1 MSALS
6 LITRRTPEV
15 MSNFE
20 TKFDQSIKVNDNEIG
35 DVDCEIRLDFR
46 ILVPIPTSQRGESE
60 LLLSFIEAG
69 QKRFLS
75 HPLVETF
82 LFLKWRRIRKLYY
95 LILTY
100 YLFYAV
106 MFTIYIMNVFAKSC
120 GGCFEGSTECDPRCL
135 ETPEFISSVGILVWV
150 LNLTLLGKEI
160 FQMAHGIKG
169 YVYYWEN
176 WLQIIIL
183 IGVFACVTPI
193 NSYKTDIR
201 PDWQHHVAA
210 FAIFFTWLE
219 AMMLVGRLP
228 IFGLYIQM
236 FTKGEFLL
244 VDYKNYCKQIT
255 FSCYELCQV
264 FDGLLLSTCGV

>member
-1 MSALS
+1 MSTDNGADITAKTNGGMSALS

-46 ILVPIPTSQRGESE
+46 ILVPIPVPISADKKEIQKGESE

-82 LFLKWRRIRKLYY
+82 LFLKWRRIRILYY
-95 LILTY
+95 LILSY

-106 MFTIYIMNVFAKSC
+106 MFTIYVMNIFAKSC
-120 GGCFEGSTECDPRCL
+120 GGCSENSDKCDPKCI
-135 ETPEFISSVGILVWV
+135 EDTPEFISSVGILVCI
-150 LNLTLLGKEI
+150 LNFTLLGKEI

-176 WLQIIIL
+176 WLQILIL
-183 IGVFACVTPI
+183 IGVFVSVIPM
-193 NSYKTDIR
+193 NNDKTDIR

-236 FTKGEFLL
+236 FTKGG
-244 VDYKNYCKQIT
+244 YQI
-255 FSCYELCQV
+255 YI
-264 FDGLLLSTCGV
+264 